1 MRDLARRLFN
11 VEREEI
17 VPALIAGLF
26 FFAVLSALGVVRPAR
41 EALGVQ
47 RGIDS
52 VRWLFVGT
60 ALVTLVLSPVFGLL
74 VSRFRRLSFIALT
87 YLFFAASL
95 LLFFCLLRFAPQAV
109 GQTSGQVF
117 YVWFSVCN
125 LFATMVFWA
134 LMADRYSLEQSKRL
148 FPPIAAGGTLGAIF
162 GPSLA
167 SQLAVPLGTPGL
179 LLVGAGFL
187 LLAIVAAWGVAR
199 SAQPEPAARTWTEP
213 HTAVASARSM
223 RNGADD
229 RVLESTVI
237 GGSAWEGLSA
247 VVRSRYLLGIAV
259 YMVVLAVISTFLYF
273 TRLQMVAALGGDTDM
288 RAAVFA
294 RVDVITQTATLLL
307 QLSIAGRL
315 IKRIG
320 VSMTLALLP
329 ATVVLGFV
337 GLALVGSLAALVLFE
352 ASFRAVQRAIMRPAR
367 ETLFTVV
374 SREDKYKS
382 KAVID
387 TFGYRAGD
395 VVGAWVEGL
404 VKMFAP
410 GLLALAS
417 VAVPLAI
424 VWGGLGVWLGRRQS
438 ARANRDDSVRGAP
451 IHRATEGMT

>member
-1 MRDLARRLFN
+1 MFN
-11 VEREEI
+11 LDHDEVAP
-17 VPALIAGLF
+17 VLIAGLF
-26 FFAVLSALGVVRPAR
+26 FFAVLTALGAVRPAR

-60 ALVTLVLSPVFGLL
+60 ALVTLAFSPVFGLL
-74 VSRFRRLSFIALT
+74 VSRFRRVSFIALT

-95 LLFFCLLRFAPQAV
+95 LVFYGLLRFAPQAV

-134 LMADRYSLEQSKRL
+134 LMADRFTLEQSKRL

-167 SQLAVPLGTPGL
+167 SVLAAPLGTPGL

-187 LLAIVAAWGVAR
+187 LLAIVGAWGVAR
-199 SAQPEPAARTWTEP
+199 SGPRKPNPRARTEP
-213 HTAVASARSM
+213 LDPLAPPPGVGIDA
-223 RNGADD
+223 GE
-229 RVLESTVI
+229 RVDASTVI
-237 GGSAWEGLSA
+237 GGSAWEGLRS

-273 TRLQMVAALGGDTDM
+273 TRLQMVAALGSDTDM

-315 IKRIG
+315 IRRIG
-320 VSMTLALLP
+320 VSLTLALLP
-329 ATVVLGFV
+329 VTVVLGFV

-395 VVGAWVEGL
+395 VVGAWVEGV

-417 VAVPLAI
+417 VAVPLAV
-424 VWGGLGVWLGRRQS
+424 VWGVLGVWLGRKQN
-438 ARANRDDSVRGAP
+438 ARADRAESTSAVP
-451 IHRATEGMT
+451 IDRAKEELR